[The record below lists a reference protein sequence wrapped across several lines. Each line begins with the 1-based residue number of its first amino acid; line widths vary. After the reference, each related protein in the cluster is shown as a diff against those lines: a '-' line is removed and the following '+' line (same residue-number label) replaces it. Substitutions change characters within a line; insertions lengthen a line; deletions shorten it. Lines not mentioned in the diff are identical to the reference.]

1 MAGTA
6 GLVGGLALSPST
18 VAAGAVRT
26 RAAARAGDVAGMVGV
41 RTNLAAANNSLYG
54 NIPLVASALN
64 DLGIRHIRERM
75 VLPDSSSTQAR
86 NQREG
91 WQRLASMVPRLRV
104 SGITGTV
111 DDSQGTVAEFAA
123 YIESALGGSSGVV
136 GSVENANE
144 PNAPDLPWNQDD
156 PDGWVAPTRA
166 RQRAMAHV
174 FRGRPGLQGLDVLG
188 PSLSGGAG
196 RRQYHQLGDLS
207 SSLDVGNFHVYPGND
222 EPGTPST
229 GLDEAIS
236 ALRANAGTKPYWCTE
251 TGMHQGMLSR
261 AAMAY
266 YPESVAAEYIA
277 RIPLEHFSRG
287 VSRVYLFELLDDE
300 FDPVFLDNQAHFGL
314 LRYQVPTPTPKPAYD
329 ALRRLLALLHDP
341 GPTFRPQGEPVTLRG
356 APADCR
362 HLLLQKRDARR
373 YLCLWRDVP
382 LWDLSRNRAIPVE
395 PVPVGVDIGRPGRVR
410 SHVPADASG
419 PVRTESGVSGMSVDL
434 GGSVVILEID

>member
-6 GLVGGLALSPST
+6 GLVGGLALAPSS
-18 VAAGAVRT
+18 VAADAVRT

-75 VLPDSSSTQAR
+75 VLPASSSTQAR

-111 DDSQGTVAEFAA
+111 DDGQGTVAEFAD
-123 YIESALGGSSGVV
+123 YIESALGGSDGVV

-156 PDGWVAPTRA
+156 PDGWVAPTRV
-166 RQRAMAHV
+166 RQRTMAHV
-174 FRGRPGLQGLDVLG
+174 FRGRPGLRALDVLG

-207 SSLDVGNFHVYPGND
+207 SSMDVGNFHVYPGND

-229 GLDEAIS
+229 GLDEAID
-236 ALRANAGTKPYWCTE
+236 ALRANSGTKPYWCTE
-251 TGMHQGMLSR
+251 TGMHQGVLSR

-300 FDPVFLDNQAHFGL
+300 FDPAFLDNQAHFGL
-314 LRYQVPTPTPKPAYD
+314 VRYQVPTPTPKPAYD

-382 LWDLSRNRAIPVE
+382 LWDLSRNRALPVE
-395 PVPVGVDIGRPGRVR
+395 PVRVGVDIGRPGRVR
-410 SHVPADASG
+410 SHVPANASG